1 MVRPKAAGGG
11 AVLTVAAGGEDVE
24 GIPSI
29 VFMSPPRVE
38 AGTAVGA
45 AAAAVAA
52 GRRLPHVAQTLLVAS
67 PSFPHWGHIVMRLSS
82 YSTAPAW
89 GVFRRSCF
97 ARSLSHF
104 ISVAYGLGGKVS
116 MSVTLLEV
124 LAAAG
129 ARQACLTGEN
139 SGFIVL
145 SLAQA
150 LQSGP
155 RSVGLGDVVLTPQG
169 APCILSGNRATPEA
183 CESSLRKLLRQ
194 LLVGAHRP
202 AASMIRISEG
212 GGFGTLIAELQR
224 ALVPLNR
231 PAALRSLARLC
242 RDTERAQQRG
252 LLEKPRAQVESLLA
266 TWLGQHPS
274 VAVPELQEAIVA
286 PPPTAA
292 RVRTEQPTVPQ
303 PMVMR
308 TPRSPQ
314 KPALRRSLDATPFLG
329 TQVVTELA
337 RHQKTDPELFG
348 SLVVKPEHRGEPH
361 RYQLFESVAPGDVEL
376 LEPTPFPRAAG
387 RNSLSALLDRFN
399 AALTR
404 PDDEVR
410 HELKGMCG
418 VELTPHSETWLSSL
432 TPPPVATELI
442 ENPRAQPDVTPRG
455 GFAVAMIAIL
465 LVGGAL
471 ATHFRAHLTG
481 VGGVVASRAPIAE
494 AAKCE
499 ATLHLKEVSP
509 EASVKVRGA
518 RVDSKQAALVRQG
531 PNPSFEHLLC
541 REPLEVTVSL
551 PGQAEAGWKRIPV
564 AAGSLTPKSSESSV
578 ALTLFAD

>member
-1 MVRPKAAGGG
+1 
-11 AVLTVAAGGEDVE
+11 
-24 GIPSI
+24 
-29 VFMSPPRVE
+29 
-38 AGTAVGA
+38 
-45 AAAAVAA
+45 
-52 GRRLPHVAQTLLVAS
+52 
-67 PSFPHWGHIVMRLSS
+67 
-82 YSTAPAW
+82 
-89 GVFRRSCF
+89 
-97 ARSLSHF
+97 
-104 ISVAYGLGGKVS
+104 

-155 RSVGLGDVVLTPQG
+155 RSVGLGDVLLTPQG
-169 APCILSGNRATPEA
+169 APCILSGNSASPEA

-212 GGFGTLIAELQR
+212 GAGGFGTLVMELQR

-266 TWLGQHPS
+266 TWLPQRPS
-274 VAVPELQEAIVA
+274 VGVPEFQEAIAAPQPTVA
-286 PPPTAA
+286 S
-292 RVRTEQPTVPQ
+292 VRTEQPTVPQ

-308 TPRSPQ
+308 APRSPQ
-314 KPALRRSLDATPFLG
+314 KPALRRSLDHTPFLG
-329 TQVVTELA
+329 TQIVTELA

-348 SLVVKPEHRGEPH
+348 SLVVKPEHRGEAFS
-361 RYQLFESVAPGDVEL
+361 YQLFESVAPDDVEL
-376 LEPTPFPRAAG
+376 LEPTPFPQAAG
-387 RNSLSALLDRFN
+387 KNSLSALLDRFN

-410 HELKGMCG
+410 QELKSMCG

-442 ENPRAQPDVTPRG
+442 ENSRKQPDVTPRG
-455 GFAVAMIAIL
+455 GFAVAMSAIL

-471 ATHFRAHLTG
+471 ATHFRANLTG
-481 VGGVVASRAPIAE
+481 AGGVLASRTPVASVAQ
-494 AAKCE
+494 CE
-499 ATLHLKEVSP
+499 ASLHLKNVSP
-509 EASVKVRGA
+509 EATVKVRGA
-518 RVDSKQAALVRQG
+518 SVDSKQAVLVRQG
-531 PNPSFEHLLC
+531 PNPSFGRLLC
-541 REPLEVTVSL
+541 REPLEVTISL
-551 PGQAEAGWKRIPV
+551 PGQAEAAWKRIPV
-564 AAGSLTPKSSESSV
+564 RAGSLTPRSSESSV
-578 ALTLFAD
+578 AVTIFAD